1 LLRRGARKI
10 FGEGVK
16 RGRDMG
22 VGTGDK
28 LSTILMVLIY
38 VLPVTH
44 VVLQWT
50 DGTDSLSMLV

>member
-1 LLRRGARKI
+1 VSGRGVSGRLVVSSLLRRGAMNI

-28 LSTILMVLIY
+28 SSTILMVLIY
-38 VLPVTH
+38 ILP
-44 VVLQWT
+44 
-50 DGTDSLSMLV
+50 